1 MNEALNAAYR
11 RVFHL
16 QSGGGMR
23 TAGPGVTRLC
33 KGFVDARKEGAPVIA
48 IAVVVETSTIDT
60 DALKG

>member
-1 MNEALNAAYR
+1 
-11 RVFHL
+11 
-16 QSGGGMR
+16 MR